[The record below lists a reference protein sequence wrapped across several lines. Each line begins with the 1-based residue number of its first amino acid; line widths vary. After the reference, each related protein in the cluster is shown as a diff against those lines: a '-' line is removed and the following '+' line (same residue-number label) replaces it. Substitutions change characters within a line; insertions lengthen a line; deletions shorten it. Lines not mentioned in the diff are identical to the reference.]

1 MCRVRVR
8 VRVAGSRNG
17 PERQEGLAAA
27 GGSEGPGT
35 VAAAVQELEG
45 REGLVVVWKH
55 RRVQAHVGTVS
66 TTDSSGSMCV
76 RNTPTKET
84 LEGVEGPAAATAQEA
99 LEAADGPTR
108 LGRMSSRGWLMS
120 SAS

>member
-1 MCRVRVR
+1 MCGVR

-45 REGLVVVWKH
+45 WEGLVVVWKH

-66 TTDSSGSMCV
+66 TTDSSGQKHAHEGAV
-76 RNTPTKET
+76 PAEGGGGDL
-84 LEGVEGPAAATAQEA
+84 LEC
-99 LEAADGPTR
+99 
-108 LGRMSSRGWLMS
+108 
-120 SAS
+120 